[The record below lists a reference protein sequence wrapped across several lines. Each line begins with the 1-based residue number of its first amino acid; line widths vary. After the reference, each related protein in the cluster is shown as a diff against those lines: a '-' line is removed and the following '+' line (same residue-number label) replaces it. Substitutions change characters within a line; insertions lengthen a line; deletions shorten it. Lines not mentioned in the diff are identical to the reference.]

1 MVWACV
7 ASRMFPYC
15 SPLPAP
21 SETKSRASASLGR
34 ICSLGKLQ
42 RAARGNLSL
51 LCGAPPFRESAIDHI
66 ALLANRACGRICGC
80 GNRPRLEGRRRA
92 GCETAAAWFCSASGA
107 PDPPRVSARRLNLQ
121 AGPSRGALVPARG
134 RDGALRNSGCP
145 PLVPVVKIA
154 NLGCGND
161 WSELRR
167 VHGPRFGRVLVQR
180 EVRPGIVIVGH
191 ERFHV
196 PVLCLS

>member
-92 GCETAAAWFCSASGA
+92 GCETAAAWFCSASGT
-107 PDPPRVSARRLNLQ
+107 PDLPQMSARRLNPQ
-121 AGPSRGALVPARG
+121 AGPSRGAPVPARG
-134 RDGALRNSGCP
+134 RDGVLRNSDCA
-145 PLVPVVKIA
+145 PLVPVVKTA
-154 NLGCGND
+154 NSRYGND
-161 WSELRR
+161 GS
-167 VHGPRFGRVLVQR
+167 GVQR
-180 EVRPGIVIVGH
+180 VRGSSVSLASQ
-191 ERFHV
+191 RCV
-196 PVLCLS
+196 PDS